1 MKNLLENIIK
11 SEKTIYVSL
20 LVAIV
25 CVFGVGYFIGHL
37 QNESQETQK
46 TIETAMQEVN
56 QENTDSLID
65 MKDIASIETTN
76 AGILFKFNDGTGYYY
91 DYKEHNQELK
101 TIDLFQQGVEEG
113 KQLGLNQA
121 LEMLSFYNPDDPNY
135 HDVVVG
141 TNLKI
146 TEVKPFLDKLKFNN

>member
-1 MKNLLENIIK
+1 MKKLLENIIK

-25 CVFGVGYFIGHL
+25 GVFGVGYFIGHL
-37 QNESQETQK
+37 QNESQETQE
-46 TIETAMQEVN
+46 TIQTAMQEVN
-56 QENTDSLID
+56 QKNTDSLID
-65 MKDIASIETTN
+65 IEDIASIETTN
-76 AGILFKFNDGTGYYY
+76 CGILFKFNDGTGYYY

-101 TIDLFQQGVEEG
+101 IDLFQQGVEEG

-121 LEMLSFYNPDDPNY
+121 LEMLSFFNPKKPNY

-141 TNLKI
+141 TGLKI

>member
-1 MKNLLENIIK
+1 MKKLLENIIK

-25 CVFGVGYFIGHL
+25 GFFGAGYFIGHL
-37 QNESQETQK
+37 QNETQETQK
-46 TIETAMQEVN
+46 TIETAVQEVN

-65 MKDIASIETTN
+65 MEKLASIETTN
-76 AGILFKFNDGTGYYY
+76 TGIFFTFQNGTGYYY
-91 DYKEHNQELK
+91 DYKEHNQELE

-113 KQLGLNQA
+113 KQQGLNQA
-121 LEMLSFYNPDDPNY
+121 LEMLSFFNPKEPNY

-141 TNLKI
+141 TGLKI